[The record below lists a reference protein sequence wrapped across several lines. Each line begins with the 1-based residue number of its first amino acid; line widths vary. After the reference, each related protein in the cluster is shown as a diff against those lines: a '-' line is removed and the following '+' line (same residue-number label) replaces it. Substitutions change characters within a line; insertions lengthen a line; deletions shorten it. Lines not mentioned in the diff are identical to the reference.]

1 MNTAAA
7 FADTVPARWGTFDT
21 RTEPTSSWIDGT
33 SSVLLRWLDAARS
46 RQSLHELDEH
56 LLRDI
61 GLTRDEA
68 RREADKFFWQV

>member
-7 FADTVPARWGTFDT
+7 FADTVPARWTPFGA
-21 RTEPTSSWIDGT
+21 RAEPMTSWIDIA
-33 SSVLLRWLDAARS
+33 SNALARWVDAARS
-46 RQSLHELDEH
+46 RQSLDELDAH

-61 GLTRDEA
+61 GLTREEA